1 MKRNKTHTV
10 KTFEE
15 LMEVFVKKRREQKLE
30 LLLEETG
37 DD

>member
-10 KTFEE
+10 KTFEQ
-15 LMEVFVKKRREQKLE
+15 LKEVFVKKLREEKVE
-30 LLLEETG
+30 WLLAETG